1 MKVLMYIIKIKRTYE
16 NIFRFMGMLF
26 NAIINII
33 IFLILIGVIG
43 IFGVWVKIF
52 SICKYPFYKL
62 KSRKWK
68 TAPGYSVSHY
78 CTGLLRLKQQIQN
91 N

>member
-43 IFGVWVKIF
+43 MFGGMSKNF
-52 SICKYPFYKL
+52 
-62 KSRKWK
+62 
-68 TAPGYSVSHY
+68 
-78 CTGLLRLKQQIQN
+78 
-91 N
+91 

>member
-1 MKVLMYIIKIKRTYE
+1 MHIVRMKGIYMEVLMYIIKIKRTYE

-43 IFGVWVKIF
+43 MFGGMGKNF
-52 SICKYPFYKL
+52 
-62 KSRKWK
+62 
-68 TAPGYSVSHY
+68 
-78 CTGLLRLKQQIQN
+78 
-91 N
+91 

>member
-1 MKVLMYIIKIKRTYE
+1 MHIVRMKGIYMKVLIYIIKIKRTYE

-43 IFGVWVKIF
+43 MFGGMGKNF
-52 SICKYPFYKL
+52 
-62 KSRKWK
+62 
-68 TAPGYSVSHY
+68 
-78 CTGLLRLKQQIQN
+78 
-91 N
+91 

>member
-1 MKVLMYIIKIKRTYE
+1 MKGIYMKVLIYIIKIKRTYE

-43 IFGVWVKIF
+43 MFGGMGKNF
-52 SICKYPFYKL
+52 
-62 KSRKWK
+62 
-68 TAPGYSVSHY
+68 
-78 CTGLLRLKQQIQN
+78 
-91 N
+91 

>member
-1 MKVLMYIIKIKRTYE
+1 MHIVRMKGIYMKVLMYIIKIKRTYE

-43 IFGVWVKIF
+43 MFGGMGKNF
-52 SICKYPFYKL
+52 
-62 KSRKWK
+62 
-68 TAPGYSVSHY
+68 
-78 CTGLLRLKQQIQN
+78 
-91 N
+91 